1 MCEGE
6 EIHDLGT
13 SLYGKNVDII
23 SNEGEK
29 KAKKRSVLAWFK
41 IKVRSELSCM
51 NFDRQGCR

>member
-1 MCEGE
+1 MCDE
-6 EIHDLGT
+6 EIHDLGS

-41 IKVRSELSCM
+41 IKVCSEVYE
-51 NFDRQGCR
+51 F